1 MSVDAILAIIVIWK
15 GWRWTLG
22 LALALM
28 LPFLFIDLSF
38 FGANLLKLFTGG
50 YVPVI
55 LAIGAHPADVDLGQ
69 RHHASCSRRP
79 ARPTCRSLEL
89 VGMLEKSP
97 PHRVKGTAVF
107 LTSDP
112 DTAPAA
118 LCCTT
123 SSTTR
128 CCTRRT

>member
-1 MSVDAILAIIVIWK
+1 MRWRSTILAIILIWK
-15 GWRWTLG
+15 GWRWSLG
-22 LALALM
+22 LALAAM
-28 LPFLFIDLSF
+28 VPFLTIDLAF
-38 FGANLLKLFTGG
+38 FGANMMKLLVGG
-50 YVPVI
+50 YVPVLIAIALVVLMWTWIKGTAI
-55 LAIGAHPADVDLGQ
+55 LFEKTRKTDVPLV
-69 RHHASCSRRP
+69 
-79 ARPTCRSLEL
+79 EL

-112 DTAPAA
+112 DSASQRS
-118 LCCTT
+118 CTT